1 MRKIKLSL
9 ERLAVE
15 SFEMVEEGGERH
27 GTVQALELPPTPAQ
41 TCICSEPSCVPTN
54 CAVLLSCV
62 EHCS

>member
-9 ERLAVE
+9 EGLAVE
-15 SFEMVEEGGERH
+15 SFEMEEGGERH

-41 TCICSEPSCVPTN
+41 TCICSEPSCVPTT
-54 CAVLLSCV
+54 CPVLVSCV